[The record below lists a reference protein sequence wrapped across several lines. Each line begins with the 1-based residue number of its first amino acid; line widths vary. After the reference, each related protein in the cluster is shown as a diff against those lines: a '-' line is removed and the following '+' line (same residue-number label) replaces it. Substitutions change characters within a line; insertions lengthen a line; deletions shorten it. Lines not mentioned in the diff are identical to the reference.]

1 MTESKARI
9 LIVDDERTNIAV
21 LAEVLKEDYF
31 LSIATNGKEALNI
44 VQTVEKPEMIL
55 LDIMMPEMDGFEVCK
70 RLKDDPQ
77 TEDIPIIFITAMN
90 DSINEEH
97 GLMMGAVDFITKP
110 ISPPIVLLRIKLHL
124 ELHRYRAFLEL
135 LSKQR
140 AEGLKE
146 AEKMLNP

>member
-77 TEDIPIIFITAMN
+77 TED
-90 DSINEEH
+90 SH
-97 GLMMGAVDFITKP
+97 GLIDFIGHE
-110 ISPPIVLLRIKLHL
+110 SLRH
-124 ELHRYRAFLEL
+124 
-135 LSKQR
+135 
-140 AEGLKE
+140 
-146 AEKMLNP
+146 